1 MLSGRL
7 IHLIESHFDEIAA
20 RVLADIR
27 RDPELKQLH
36 HLPDIELRE
45 WGQTILM
52 NLGHWLAAGH
62 DREVAAH
69 YERLGQVRYEQEVP
83 LHESVRALAIL
94 KEKILAFVEDQV
106 MTKSAVELYAEEELE
121 HRVGRFFDLLVFH
134 LVRGYE
140 GALRKAAHA
149 LV

>member
-27 RDPELKQLH
+27 RDPDLKHLNR
-36 HLPDIELRE
+36 LPDAELRE
-45 WGQTILM
+45 WGHNILK

-69 YERLGQVRYEQEVP
+69 YEHLGQVRYEQDVP

-94 KEKILAFVEDQV
+94 KEKMIAFVEDQV
-106 MTKSAVELYAEEELE
+106 MTRSAVELYAEEELE
-121 HRVGRFFDLLVFH
+121 HGVDRFFDNAIYYLI
-134 LVRGYE
+134 RGYQQ
-140 GALRKAAHA
+140 APSPRTA
-149 LV
+149 